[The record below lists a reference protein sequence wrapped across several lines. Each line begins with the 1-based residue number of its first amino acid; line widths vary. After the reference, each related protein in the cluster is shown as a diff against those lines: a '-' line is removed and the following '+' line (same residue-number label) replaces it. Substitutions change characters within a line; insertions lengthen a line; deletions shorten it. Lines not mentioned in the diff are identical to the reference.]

1 MSQWN
6 FLCKIGGPLN
16 SPIFAQWVNILIL
29 NWITV
34 LKASSIMTYSF
45 FILEII
51 SYAAVLFV
59 LYAVTPVF
67 DLFNACNES

>member
-1 MSQWN
+1 
-6 FLCKIGGPLN
+6 
-16 SPIFAQWVNILIL
+16 
-29 NWITV
+29 
-34 LKASSIMTYSF
+34 MTYSF